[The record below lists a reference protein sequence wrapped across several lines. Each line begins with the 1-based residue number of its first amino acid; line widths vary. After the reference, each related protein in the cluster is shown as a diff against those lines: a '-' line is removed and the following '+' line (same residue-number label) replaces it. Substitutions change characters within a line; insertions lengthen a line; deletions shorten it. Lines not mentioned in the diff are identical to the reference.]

1 MAEKIKVL
9 LVDDEVGLIESLK
22 GGLETQG
29 YTVLTALDGAS
40 ALEVAR
46 QEIPHLILLDLTLP
60 HLDGYQVLRLLKA
73 DERCQKIPVLVITAH
88 TQAQDLVATLDSG
101 ADSYYVKP
109 LKFDT
114 LLTLIQTLL
123 SSGGQPQP
131 VI

>member
-1 MAEKIKVL
+1 MAEQIKVL
-9 LVDDEVGLIESLK
+9 LVDDEIALVESLK
-22 GGLETQG
+22 AGLETQG
-29 YTVLTALDGAS
+29 YLVLTALDGAS

-46 QEIPHLILLDLTLP
+46 REMPHLILLDLTLP
-60 HLDGYQVLRLLKA
+60 HMDGYQVLRLLKA
-73 DERCQKIPVLVITAH
+73 DERCQKIPVLVITAR

-123 SSGGQPQP
+123 NGGHQPQP
-131 VI
+131 AV